1 MTPIF
6 QTRFSSPGVHG
17 NCFLACVSSITGI
30 PLEVIDHIDGS
41 KQNWFQLLYP
51 ILWDN
56 GFSYVGTL
64 TKDEE
69 ILSYTPG
76 IDGYYIIGGESPR
89 GVPAGHAV
97 VFKEGLMVH
106 DPHPDG
112 TGILSL
118 DCAYMI
124 ERREWME

>member
-1 MTPIF
+1 MTPIL

-17 NCFLACVSSITGI
+17 NCFLACITSITGI

-51 ILWDN
+51 IWWEH
-56 GFSYVGTL
+56 GFKFAGSL
-64 TKDEE
+64 TDPDR

-76 IDGYYIIGGESPR
+76 IDGFYIVGGESPR
-89 GVPAGHAV
+89 GVAAGHAV
-97 VFKEGLMVH
+97 VFKAGEMVH

-124 ERREWME
+124 EPR